1 MSGQASTSAPP
12 TRSATDQTADR
23 RQLDLFLDGGD
34 ALLIH
39 EIMTGLINSDV
50 GRAGAGVRR
59 LAHEHPF
66 HPDLIALAVLVET
79 LSAPAP
85 AAATHVALSERIELT
100 ERSLVP
106 AARRFLGAD
115 SDAFLTPTWQMLAVA
130 ATDLPFD
137 ATRPRAHRGWLC
149 QQYGEWAE
157 VRAAVEN
164 EPAWADTPLLRYWM
178 GLAQQH
184 LGAPEVAIRL
194 WLPLCWMDPR
204 LFETHA
210 PTVPNSTIRAAWI
223 AFEQA
228 FPFEE
233 SLADRAPAAAW
244 FPAWL
249 LLRHRGLSRLFRPD
263 EVPDGDA
270 AVRVFRHL
278 VTLLPLEQHGLTDEL
293 VRQRRVLRQLHE
305 DFFRYYMTAVLGERR
320 SSS

>member
-1 MSGQASTSAPP
+1 VSGQASASAPP
-12 TRSATDQTADR
+12 APSATDQTADR
-23 RQLDLFLDGGD
+23 QQLDFFLDSGD
-34 ALLIH
+34 TLLIH
-39 EIMTGLINSDV
+39 EIVTGLISRDI

-59 LAHEHPF
+59 LAHEHPL
-66 HPDLIALAVLVET
+66 HADLIALAMLVET
-79 LSAPAP
+79 LSAPAL
-85 AAATHVALSERIELT
+85 AAATHGALSERIDLT

-115 SDAFLTPTWQMLAVA
+115 SDAFLRPMWRMLAAA
-130 ATDLPFD
+130 ATDLPLD
-137 ATRPRAHRGWLC
+137 ATHPRAHRGWLC

-164 EPAWADTPLLRYWM
+164 EPAWADIPLLRYWM

-204 LFETHA
+204 LFETNA
-210 PTVPNSTIRAAWI
+210 PTVPNSTLRAAWI

-233 SLADRAPAAAW
+233 SLADSAPAAAW

-270 AVRVFRHL
+270 VVRVFRHL

-293 VRQRRVLRQLHE
+293 VRQRRVLRHLHE
-305 DFFRYYMTAVLGERR
+305 NFFRYYMAVLGERR